1 MLSLV
6 PSARLAL
13 AAILAVSIPVSA
25 ATAETG
31 RDVMERVYK
40 QSDIFPQSK
49 ATVRLSVL
57 DKKGRERERFFEL
70 RTKNGTGYKRSLA
83 KFFKPANVKGVG
95 LASQTN
101 QNTQVKKQWVYFPSL
116 KSVKQLS
123 ASEQDGSF
131 MGSDFSYSDIAGRT
145 LDQDT
150 HKIFQ
155 EDEKFYVIESV
166 PVATEDAYSKYY
178 TTIYKSNNIVRAV
191 AFYDRSGDELK
202 RLQNRKLVKVEGELV
217 VALSVMSNLK
227 TGGSSTMDRSKID
240 VSVNFGDN
248 DVGLKGLKAN

>member
-1 MLSLV
+1 MLSFAS
-6 PSARLAL
+6 PSRLAL
-13 AAILAVSIPVSA
+13 ATLIAVSFSVSA
-25 ATAETG
+25 ASAETG
-31 RDVMERVYK
+31 REVMKRVYK

-70 RTKNGTGYKRSLA
+70 RTKNAPVFKRSLA

-101 QNTQVKKQWVYFPSL
+101 QASQVKKQWVYFPSL

-145 LDQDT
+145 LDQDA
-150 HKIFQ
+150 HKVFQ
-155 EDEKFYVIESV
+155 QNDKFYVIESV
-166 PVATEDAYSKYY
+166 PVDTSDAYSKYY
-178 TTIYKSNNIVRAV
+178 TTIDKSTNIVRSV
-191 AFYDRSGDELK
+191 SFYDRSDKELK
-202 RLQNRKLVKVEGELV
+202 RLANRKVVKVEGELV

-240 VSVNFGDN
+240 VKVNFGDN

>member
-1 MLSLV
+1 MFTSV
-6 PSARLAL
+6 SRARFAL
-13 AAILAVSIPVSA
+13 AAILAISFSVSA
-25 ATAETG
+25 ASAETG
-31 RDVMERVYK
+31 REVMARVYK

-70 RTKNGTGYKRSLA
+70 RTKNAPDFKRSLA

-101 QNTQVKKQWVYFPSL
+101 QKSQVKKQWVYFPSL

-145 LDQDT
+145 LDQDA

-155 EDEKFYVIESV
+155 QNDKFFVIESV
-166 PVATEDAYSKYY
+166 PVDKDDAYSKYY
-178 TTIYKSNNIVRAV
+178 TTIDKATNIVRSV
-191 AFYDRSGDELK
+191 SFYDRSGKELK
-202 RLQNRKLVKVEGELV
+202 RLANRKVSKVAGELV

-240 VSVNFGDN
+240 VKVNFGDN

>member
-1 MLSLV
+1 MFTSV
-6 PSARLAL
+6 SRACFAL
-13 AAILAVSIPVSA
+13 AAILAISSSVYA
-25 ATAETG
+25 ASAETG
-31 RDVMERVYK
+31 REVMARVYK

-49 ATVRLSVL
+49 ATVRLSML

-70 RTKNGTGYKRSLA
+70 RTKNTPDFKRSLA

-101 QNTQVKKQWVYFPSL
+101 QKSQVKKQWVYFPSL

-145 LDQDT
+145 LDQDA
-150 HKIFQ
+150 HKVFQ
-155 EDEKFYVIESV
+155 QNDKFFVIESV
-166 PVATEDAYSKYY
+166 PVDKDDAYSKYY
-178 TTIYKSNNIVRAV
+178 TTIDKATNIVRSV
-191 AFYDRSGDELK
+191 SFYDRSGKELK
-202 RLQNRKLVKVEGELV
+202 RLANRKVSKVAGELV

-240 VSVNFGDN
+240 VKVNFGDN

>member
-1 MLSLV
+1 MFTSV
-6 PSARLAL
+6 SRACFAL
-13 AAILAVSIPVSA
+13 AAILAISFSVSA
-25 ATAETG
+25 ASAETG
-31 RDVMERVYK
+31 REVMARVYK

-70 RTKNGTGYKRSLA
+70 RTKNAPDFKRSLA

-101 QNTQVKKQWVYFPSL
+101 QKSQVKKQWVYFPSL

-145 LDQDT
+145 LDQDA

-155 EDEKFYVIESV
+155 QNDKFFVIESV
-166 PVATEDAYSKYY
+166 PVDKDDAYSKYY
-178 TTIYKSNNIVRAV
+178 TTIDKATNIVRSV
-191 AFYDRSGDELK
+191 SFYDRSGKELK
-202 RLQNRKLVKVEGELV
+202 RLANRKVSKVAGELV

-240 VSVNFGDN
+240 VKVNFGDN